1 MLKILVAGCLLLVA
15 VARPAQAEQWGTIVP
30 GESTMQAVREQ
41 YGGPTRTSTT
51 KTEGYDT
58 AQWIYEGSQAPAG
71 VRRLTLDFGLMVA
84 GTFHGEVVRS
94 FILEPKPGAFTRRT
108 VTEGWGLPHGLG
120 REGDSEFYFYRE
132 GLFVYFDKDGDG
144 VLSMVFTPPQLPPP
158 GKFGPPR

>member
-1 MLKILVAGCLLLVA
+1 MLRILVAGCLLLVA

-30 GESTMQAVREQ
+30 GESTMKAVREQ

-71 VRRLTLDFGLMVA
+71 VRRLTLDFGLVVA
-84 GTFHGEVVRS
+84 GTFHGEIVRS

-132 GLFVYFDKDGDG
+132 GLFVYFDKDGEG

-158 GKFGPPR
+158 GKFGTPR